1 MSDTA
6 YFVIDQSSD
15 WNIQIVLQ
23 NDDGTTMNLVG
34 CQGYLQVRST
44 PQSTTTLID
53 ISTAAGTMTLDGA
66 AGQINWNVP
75 ASQTAG
81 FQPQPGVAL
90 SSSLNQNTYSFGYFD
105 LLIKW
110 PNGHVTPYLS
120 GQISLKL
127 GVTRLL

>member
-6 YFVIDQSSD
+6 TFIIDQGSD
-15 WNIQIVLQ
+15 WNQQIVLQ
-23 NDDGTTMNLVG
+23 NDDGTPMKLVG
-34 CQGYLQVRST
+34 CQAYLQVRSM

-53 ISTAAGTMTLDGA
+53 LSTAAGTMTLNGA

-81 FQPQPGVAL
+81 FQPQPGIAFGMAP
-90 SSSLNQNTYSFGYFD
+90 NQNIYPLGCFD

-110 PNGHVTPYLS
+110 PNGQVTPYLS

>member
-6 YFVIDQSSD
+6 YFVIDQGSD

-23 NDDGTTMNLVG
+23 NDDGTPMNLVG
-34 CQGYLQVRST
+34 CQAYLQVRSM
-44 PQSTTTLID
+44 PQSTTALID
-53 ISTAAGTMTLDGA
+53 LSTVAGTMTLNGA
-66 AGQINWNVP
+66 ASQINWNVP

-81 FQPQPGVAL
+81 FLPQPGVAL
-90 SSSLNQNTYSFGYFD
+90 GAAPNQNIVPFGCFD